1 MGHRDEAVAEG
12 LEVTPLQA
20 LLFFQSLAARPV
32 KALQAEGAGG
42 RESGRRNDTT
52 QHITAREEK
61 TRGFCT
67 TFDMSYKS
75 RSSTRELTLHHAM
88 LAVLTLDSHC

>member
-12 LEVTPLQA
+12 LEVTLLQA

-52 QHITAREEK
+52 QHIT
-61 TRGFCT
+61 TRRR
-67 TFDMSYKS
+67 DEDSAPL
-75 RSSTRELTLHHAM
+75 LTCPINPEP
-88 LAVLTLDSHC
+88 VPGS